1 MKNFLLI
8 IIVIFFPINC
18 FSQEIAIVDIDYLFN
33 NSKKGKQIQNNFD
46 KLEKNKLDTFKKKE
60 MFLKEKEKKILAKK
74 NVLSPKDFEAE
85 IIKFQTEV
93 KNYNDEKKK
102 DINSLKDKKNK
113 EYLKLYEKINL
124 ILVDYSKENN
134 LATVIDK
141 KYIVITK
148 SEFDITKE
156 ILELLN

>member
-1 MKNFLLI
+1 MKNLLLI
-8 IIVIFFPINC
+8 IIVIFLPINC

-33 NSKKGKQIQNNFD
+33 NSKEGKKIQNNFD
-46 KLEKNKLDTFKKKE
+46 KLEKNKLDSFKKKE
-60 MFLKEKEKKILAKK
+60 IFLKEKEKKILAKK
-74 NVLSPKDFEAE
+74 NILSPKDFESE

-93 KNYNDEKKK
+93 KKYNDEKKK
-102 DINSLKDKKNK
+102 DINSFKDKKNK
-113 EYLKLYEKINL
+113 EYLRLYEKINL

-134 LATVIDK
+134 LSTVIDK

-148 SEFDITKE
+148 SEFDITKK

>member
-60 MFLKEKEKKILAKK
+60 MFLKEKEKKNSSQKK
-74 NVLSPKDFEAE
+74 CF
-85 IIKFQTEV
+85 
-93 KNYNDEKKK
+93 
-102 DINSLKDKKNK
+102 
-113 EYLKLYEKINL
+113 
-124 ILVDYSKENN
+124 
-134 LATVIDK
+134 
-141 KYIVITK
+141 IT
-148 SEFDITKE
+148 
-156 ILELLN
+156 

>member
-102 DINSLKDKKNK
+102 DINSIKDKKNK

>member
-74 NVLSPKDFEAE
+74 NVLSPKDFESE